1 MWNEL
6 RSTYHKKV
14 CKTLNYIEHILSLA
28 PTINGC
34 ISISAFASFL
44 GIPMGTTSSVIDL
57 KLCAIAAGIKK
68 YKLTI
73 KKKKKKHDRIVLL
86 ATSKLDNTEDLISKA
101 FINSNISHDEFVLIN
116 NVLKEHDNTK
126 EETKNYNNK

>member
-1 MWNEL
+1 M
-6 RSTYHKKV
+6 RSTNHKKV

-68 YKLTI
+68 YKLII